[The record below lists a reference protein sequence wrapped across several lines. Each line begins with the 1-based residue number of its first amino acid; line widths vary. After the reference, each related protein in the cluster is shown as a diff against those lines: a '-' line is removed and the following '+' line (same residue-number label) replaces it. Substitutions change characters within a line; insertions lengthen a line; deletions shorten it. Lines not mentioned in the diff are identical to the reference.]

1 MTKIIGISGSLRR
14 GSFNSAL
21 LRAAV
26 ELMPAGAELKIE
38 SIEGIPLYNGD
49 VEAAEGIPTR
59 VAEVKQT
66 IAEGSGLLL
75 ATPEYNNSMPG
86 VFKNAIDWLS
96 RPASDIKAVF
106 GGKPVAVMGASQ
118 GGFGTILSQNAWLPV
133 LRHVSPLFGEHLVY
147 KRHRNRTF
155 SYGRRYALHIAAT
168 NISDSEHTGE
178 TGFQKVRRT
187 LKGPLGFRQIFR
199 REI

>member
-1 MTKIIGISGSLRR
+1 MTKIIGISDSLRR

-26 ELMPAGAELKIE
+26 ELMPAGPELKIE

-49 VEAAEGIPTR
+49 VEVAEGIPTR
-59 VAEVKQT
+59 VGELKQT

-96 RPASDIKAVF
+96 RPAKDIPRVF
-106 GGKPVAVMGASQ
+106 RDKPVALMGATPSR
-118 GGFGTILSQNAWLPV
+118 GGTRLAQVAWLPI
-133 LRHVSPLFGEHLVY
+133 L
-147 KRHRNRTF
+147 
-155 SYGRRYALHIAAT
+155 
-168 NISDSEHTGE
+168 
-178 TGFQKVRRT
+178 RT
-187 LKGPLGFRQIFR
+187 LGTRTWAGKQV
-199 REI
+199 

>member
-1 MTKIIGISGSLRR
+1 MTRIIGILGSLRR

-21 LRAAV
+21 LRVAL

-49 VEAAEGIPTR
+49 VEVSEGIPTR
-59 VAEVKQT
+59 VAELKT
-66 IAEGSGLLL
+66 AIAEADGLLL

-86 VFKNAIDWLS
+86 VLKNVIDWLS
-96 RPASDIKAVF
+96 RPASDIPTVF

-133 LRHVSPLFGEHLVY
+133 LRTLGTKPWFGGRLLVSRAQTVFYENGSLKDEAIRKQLEQFL
-147 KRHRNRTF
+147 N
-155 SYGRRYALHIAAT
+155 
-168 NISDSEHTGE
+168 
-178 TGFQKVRRT
+178 GFVQFV
-187 LKGPLGFRQIFR
+187 QV
-199 REI
+199 

>member
-59 VAEVKQT
+59 VAELKTAV
-66 IAEGSGLLL
+66 AEADGLLL

-96 RPASDIKAVF
+96 RPASDIKVVF
-106 GGKPVAVMGASQ
+106 GGKPVAVMGASP
-118 GGFGTILSQNAWLPV
+118 GGFWTILSQNAWLPV
-133 LRHVSPLFGEHLVY
+133 LRTLGTNPWFGGRLLVSRAQTVFDEHGSL
-147 KRHRNRTF
+147 KDEAIRKQLEQF
-155 SYGRRYALHIAAT
+155 LH
-168 NISDSEHTGE
+168 
-178 TGFQKVRRT
+178 GFVQFV
-187 LKGPLGFRQIFR
+187 QV
-199 REI
+199 

>member
-59 VAEVKQT
+59 VAEVKT
-66 IAEGSGLLL
+66 AIAEADGLLL
-75 ATPEYNNSMPG
+75 ATPEYNNSMPAFKTG
-86 VFKNAIDWLS
+86 VRYQSCIWRQASRRDGRLS
-96 RPASDIKAVF
+96 GRVRDNSQSECLASRSAHA
-106 GGKPVAVMGASQ
+106 GNKP
-118 GGFGTILSQNAWLPV
+118 L
-133 LRHVSPLFGEHLVY
+133 
-147 KRHRNRTF
+147 
-155 SYGRRYALHIAAT
+155 
-168 NISDSEHTGE
+168 
-178 TGFQKVRRT
+178 VRRT
-187 LKGPLGFRQIFR
+187 PACITRPNGFR
-199 REI
+199 